1 MKIEIRTGPWTEQ
14 QAAAQAIRYAVF
26 VIEQKIPVELEWD
39 DMDAVSLHAVAYDEN
54 GISMGTGR
62 LLPDGHVGRMAVK
75 KNARG
80 FGVGGALLDALVELA
95 RQRGDK
101 RVVLNAQVVAEPFY
115 AAHGFVRSGPEFLD
129 AGIPHIEMA
138 KDL

>member
-1 MKIEIRTGPWTEQ
+1 MKIEIRTGAWTEH

-39 DMDAVSLHAVAYDEN
+39 DMDAVCLHAVAYDEN
-54 GISMGTGR
+54 GISLGTGR
-62 LLPDGHVGRMAVK
+62 LLPDGHIGRMAVK

-80 FGVGGALLDALVELA
+80 YGVGGALLDALVELA

-101 RVVLNAQVVAEPFY
+101 RVVLNAQTVAEPFY
-115 AAHGFVRSGPEFLD
+115 AAHGFVRGGEEFFD
-129 AGIPHIEMA
+129 AGIAHIEMSRN
-138 KDL
+138 L

>member
-1 MKIEIRTGPWTEQ
+1 MKIEIRTGAWSEQ

-39 DMDAVSLHAVAYDEN
+39 EMDAVCLHAVAYDEN

-62 LLPDGHVGRMAVK
+62 LLPDGHIGRMAVK
-75 KNARG
+75 KNSRG
-80 FGVGGALLDALVELA
+80 YGVGGALLDALVELA

-101 RVVLNAQVVAEPFY
+101 RVVLNAQTVAEPFY
-115 AAHGFVRSGPEFLD
+115 AAHGFVRGGAEFLD